1 MSAITFLIVFGLC
14 FCQVLLVTIGV
25 VVGWHFHRRRESFEK
40 FERHL
45 SSVRVKDVM
54 GKHKAEVVSES

>member
-1 MSAITFLIVFGLC
+1 VSAITFLIVFGLC
-14 FCQVLLVTIGV
+14 FCQVTIFAIGL

-40 FERHL
+40 FEIHL
-45 SSVRVKDVM
+45 SSVRVKDVI